1 MDILINEII
10 NKMNNNIS
18 GLQCNLYGEDGSEA
32 SRVPVLDS
40 ECPPVSPTK
49 RKHHGNKDSDKGQM
63 NKMRCLFASHLTNPN
78 ESTANQE
85 SWNVS
90 SHGHSGLS
98 GLHSHRVFAPFPIFA
113 FDRPFEMNQQSLHP
127 TSSMLPTPGTTT
139 KQQQNRPSVI
149 TCAPASNRPCSLS
162 SCHMSPDSCTS
173 GSANKTNANNVC
185 DPVIEEHF
193 HRSLGDIYKEA
204 LPISNSV
211 STTGSVD
218 DHFTKALGDAWLQIK
233 AKGNSGT
240 APNHVGTTVLTLADL
255 KHPPAPVY
263 FCF

>member
-18 GLQCNLYGEDGSEA
+18 GLHCNPYDEDGSEA

-40 ECPPVSPTK
+40 GCPPVSPTK
-49 RKHHGNKDSDKGQM
+49 RKHHENKDSNKGHM
-63 NKMRCLFASHLTNPN
+63 NKMRCVFGSHLTNPN
-78 ESTANQE
+78 ESTGIQE
-85 SWNVS
+85 SWNFS
-90 SHGHSGLS
+90 SFGHSGPS
-98 GLHSHRVFAPFPIFA
+98 GLHDGHAFAPFPIFA
-113 FDRPFEMNQQSLHP
+113 VDRPFEMNRQSLDP
-127 TSSMLPTPGTTT
+127 TRSMLQ
-139 KQQQNRPSVI
+139 QQQNRPSVI
-149 TCAPASNRPCSLS
+149 TCAPASKRPCSLS

-193 HRSLGDIYKEA
+193 HRSLGDIYKEP
-204 LPISNSV
+204 LPVSNSV

-233 AKGNSGT
+233 AKGNGGT
-240 APNHVGTTVLTLADL
+240 APKHVGQS
-255 KHPPAPVY
+255 
-263 FCF
+263 